1 MEVVMASDT
10 AYVVD
15 FDGTITTRDITLEL
29 ALYYGGEDYLE
40 IDKSYR
46 VREIPIRTWLQRIA
60 KFLPADME
68 QLRSKALELAVIRPG
83 FKNFLEYALNHRRQV
98 IIASDGLGFYV
109 EPILEKFSLLGQ
121 FDYIYRNNTLVKS
134 SKRLVI
140 DTPHGHKICT
150 VCGNC
155 KAAHVVR
162 LKEKG
167 HAVIYIGDG
176 SNDRF
181 GASWSD
187 HVCAR
192 DELAEACR
200 IYNFSYSPWNNFYD
214 IISVSRPEPGDRS
227 GDSLC
232 FPLGS
237 GIKS

>member
-1 MEVVMASDT
+1 MDSDT

-29 ALYYGGEDYLE
+29 ALYYGGKEYLE

-46 VREIPIRTWLQRIA
+46 IREIPIKTWLQRIA
-60 KFLPADME
+60 KFLPPDMR
-68 QLRSKALELAVIRPG
+68 QLQNKALEWAEIRPG
-83 FKNFLEYALNHRRQV
+83 FNSFLKYARSRRSQV
-98 IIASDGLGFYV
+98 KVASDGLGFYI
-109 EPILEKFSLLGQ
+109 EPILEKYSLLGQ
-121 FDYIYRNNTLVKS
+121 FDFIYRNNTIVES
-134 SKRLVI
+134 SKRLAI
-140 DTPHGHKICT
+140 YTPHAHKSCT

-162 LKEKG
+162 LQEEG
-167 HAVIYIGDG
+167 YTVIYIGDG

-192 DELAEACR
+192 DELAEACQ
-200 IYNFSYSPWNNFYD
+200 IHNFSYSSWDNFYD
-214 IISVSRPEPGDRS
+214 IININRPEPGDRS
-227 GDSLC
+227 ANSLC